1 MQSIGDIVLK
11 IKDKS
16 GKVIGVLK
24 DEDTEPTIEQCVK
37 CDGTGWDFKDK
48 SPPFPE
54 CTCKNNKQEKE
65 TEDANL
71 C

>member
-1 MQSIGDIVLK
+1 MLK
-11 IKDKS
+11 IKDED

-24 DEDTEPTIEQCVK
+24 DQDTEPTIKKCVK
-37 CDGTGWDFKDK
+37 CEGTGWDFKDK

-54 CTCKNNKQEKE
+54 CICKKEKE
-65 TEDANL
+65 TKNADI